1 MGQHLHIYLSETQ
14 HQQLSTLVRSG
25 SSSARTLT
33 RARILLLADRERQAK
48 RNYKEIAEALMC
60 SVSTV
65 GAICR
70 RYVREGLEA
79 ALQEKARP
87 GAAPKITGE
96 VEAKLVMLACSEPPN
111 GRQRWTLRLLA
122 EQLVELGYV
131 ESISNVAVCKRLKK
145 TNLNLGGSRVGV

>member
-1 MGQHLHIYLSETQ
+1 MGQHLHVHLTEAERR
-14 HQQLSTLVRSG
+14 QLNRLVRSG

-33 RARILLLADRERQAK
+33 RARILLLADKERQPK
-48 RNYKEIAEALMC
+48 RSYREIAEALLC
-60 SVSTV
+60 GVSTV
-65 GAICR
+65 GSICR
-70 RYVREGLEA
+70 RYVTEGLAA
-79 ALQEKARP
+79 ALREKARP

-96 VEAKLVMLACSEPPN
+96 VEAKLVMLACSEPPD

-145 TNLNLGGSRVGV
+145 TNLNLGESRAGA

>member
-1 MGQHLHIYLSETQ
+1 MGQHLHVHLTEAEYE
-14 HQQLSTLVRSG
+14 QLSSLVRSG

-33 RARILLLADRERQAK
+33 RARILLLADRERQPK
-48 RNYKEIAEALMC
+48 RSYQEIAEALLC

-65 GAICR
+65 GSICR
-70 RYVREGLEA
+70 RYVGEDLETALRE
-79 ALQEKARP
+79 KTRP

-96 VEAKLVMLACSEPPN
+96 VEAKLVMLACSEPPD

-145 TNLNLGGSRVGV
+145 TNLSLGESRAGV

>member
-1 MGQHLHIYLSETQ
+1 MGQHLRVQLTEAEHR
-14 HQQLSTLVRSG
+14 QLSRLVRSG

-33 RARILLLADRERQAK
+33 RARILLLADRERQPK
-48 RNYKEIAEALMC
+48 RNYQEIAEALLC

-65 GAICR
+65 GSICR
-70 RYVREGLEA
+70 RYVGGGIEA
-79 ALQEKARP
+79 ALREKARP
-87 GAAPKITGE
+87 GAAAKITGE
-96 VEAKLVMLACSEPPN
+96 VEAKLVMLACSEPPD

-145 TNLNLGGSRVGV
+145 TNLSLGESRTGV